1 MNIKACLSLTKAGI
15 TEQMSFRLGIF
26 TVFAGNLIYL
36 TIIYFLWKAIFDSAP
51 TQTVSGMSFSDTM
64 IYLVLAMALFNFM
77 EVYLVWIMG
86 RNIQSGKI
94 ILDLLKPM
102 PLISYM
108 FFENAGFLVVNF
120 VLTLLPTMG
129 IVYFISGRA
138 FSLSI
143 NLVFF
148 FIAALLGLAIN
159 YFINFFV
166 ATICIFTE
174 SIWGINIMKEVVILL
189 FSGASIPLAF
199 FPEQLLKVVYKLP
212 FQAIY
217 NTPLTLLI
225 GKNITILQ
233 SFQMIGIQVFWVA
246 VTGIIAVLF
255 FRFALR
261 RITVNGG

>member
-1 MNIKACLSLTKAGI
+1 MNVKAFLALTKAGI

-36 TIIYFLWKAIFDSAP
+36 TIIYFLWKSIFDSAP
-51 TQTVSGMSFSDTM
+51 TETVSGMTFANTM

-77 EVYLVWIMG
+77 EVYLVWNMG

-94 ILDLLKPM
+94 VLDLLKPI
-102 PLISYM
+102 PLIQYM
-108 FFENAGFLVVNF
+108 FFESAGFLAVNF

-138 FSLSI
+138 FALSI

-148 FIAALLGLAIN
+148 FIAAILGLAIN

-174 SIWGINIMKEVVILL
+174 SIWGINIMKEVIILL

-199 FPEQLLKVVYKLP
+199 FPDSLLKVVQKLP

-225 GKNITILQ
+225 GKDISTTQAL
-233 SFQMIGIQVFWVA
+233 QMIGVQVFWVA
-246 VTGIIAVLF
+246 VTALLAIVF

>member
-1 MNIKACLSLTKAGI
+1 
-15 TEQMSFRLGIF
+15 
-26 TVFAGNLIYL
+26 
-36 TIIYFLWKAIFDSAP
+36 
-51 TQTVSGMSFSDTM
+51 MSFSDTM

-108 FFENAGFLVVNF
+108 FFESAGFLVVNF

-129 IVYFISGRA
+129 IV
-138 FSLSI
+138 
-143 NLVFF
+143 
-148 FIAALLGLAIN
+148 

-246 VTGIIAVLF
+246 ATGIIAVLF